1 MSGPLRADTTAD
13 SPLTPITLCSTPQVS
28 NQPTQNSMI
37 KMGLCL

>member
-1 MSGPLRADTTAD
+1 MSGPRRADTTAD